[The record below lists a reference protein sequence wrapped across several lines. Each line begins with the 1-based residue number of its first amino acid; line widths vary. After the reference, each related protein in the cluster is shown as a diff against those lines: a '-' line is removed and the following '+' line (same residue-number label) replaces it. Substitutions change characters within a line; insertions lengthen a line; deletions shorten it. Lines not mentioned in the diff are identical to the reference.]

1 MTAPAEPAGPPAAGI
16 IGCGHMGGA
25 IAARWID
32 AGHRLHVCDIRPAA
46 AEKLAAR
53 GAAVSP
59 DPAALAAACDAVLLS
74 LPSHVEVDEV
84 CSGGGVLGSLRPGRT
99 LINLTT
105 GSHRQL
111 PGLAE
116 AARARGI
123 HYVTS
128 PVSQAV
134 DGATAGRLTAFTA
147 GTEQAHRAAVPVL
160 AEFCAAVLHFG
171 EDHRAAMAAKIV
183 TNLSW
188 FINAAALGDLMPL
201 AVRAGIPRERFREMM
216 GASCG
221 ASWVADHD
229 VPSILDGTYDE
240 TFTLGLAVKDLR
252 LAFDLADD
260 LGVPL
265 EIAAAARA
273 VFLRAL
279 ARYGPDAPEL
289 IPVRIAA
296 ERAGVR
302 LGQQPPVPAAG
313 LLVRLAPRP
322 GPCELEISDPYG
334 GPGWRATQQQTPTRR
349 RPVS

>member
-1 MTAPAEPAGPPAAGI
+1 MTAAADPADEPDLGI
-16 IGCGHMGGA
+16 IGYGHMGGA
-25 IAARWID
+25 IGRRLRRTGRALYACDTAPSAAAR
-32 AGHRLHVCDIRPAA
+32 AA
-46 AEKLAAR
+46 AD
-53 GAAVSP
+53 GAQVLP
-59 DPAALAAACDAVLLS
+59 DPAALAAACGTVLLS

-84 CSGGGVLGSLRPGRT
+84 CDAGVLDSLRPGAT

-116 AARARGI
+116 ATRRRRI
-123 HYVTS
+123 RYVTS

-134 DGATAGRLTAFTA
+134 DGAAAGRLTAFTA
-147 GTEQAHRAAVPVL
+147 GTEQARQAATPVL
-160 AEFCAAVLHFG
+160 EKFCTVILHFG
-171 EDHRAAMAAKIV
+171 GNHQAAMAAKIV

-201 AVRAGIPRERFREMM
+201 AVRAGIPRERYREVM

-229 VPSILDGTYDE
+229 VPRILDGTYDE
-240 TFTLGLAVKDLR
+240 TFTLRLAVKDLG
-252 LAFDLADD
+252 LAFELADD
-260 LGVPL
+260 LGVQL

-279 ARYGPDAPEL
+279 ALYGPDAPEL
-289 IPVRIAA
+289 IPVRIMA

-302 LGQQPPVPAAG
+302 LSQRPPAPLAGRLPAAEACTPG
-313 LLVRLAPRP
+313 RAVR
-322 GPCELEISDPYG
+322 
-334 GPGWRATQQQTPTRR
+334 T
-349 RPVS
+349 